1 MRNRRLHDALREF
14 ALEAA
19 AQLTH
24 DVNEGAEIPFD
35 VVEEPGGR
43 TVLYNY
49 RPLTTEFIAARWTML
64 RSLPAC
70 GPAAEALG
78 SGAENYLRMQ
88 ATAAAADSEP
98 ALAAM
103 LERIYEGATSFEF
116 PEERFER
123 VYSEV
128 ERALF
133 QDILRTA
140 IVAPLYG
147 LEMEHDRLDL
157 GDGMFLIAGDKLD
170 APPGAVW
177 SDADGHVEHGSEPN
191 VLCVLRRDVA
201 ADAPL
206 PIREARL
213 RFRKLLTAM
222 RLFKAGGLSFGP
234 LAWARVDE
242 GTWQPL
248 PLAFGAG
255 PARGEPWLLE
265 PADGPELVELAEIVA
280 GSATSGRIAWALA
293 RFEMGCERA
302 HDTEALSD
310 NLLALESLLDARD
323 EAGRATLTLRLAAL
337 CAEEGERRAVQR
349 RAELAFALERWV
361 MGGGG
366 ANAYLEA
373 LGPDTPRSLVLD
385 LEQHLRALLRDVLCG
400 YLGADLKAAADDILL
415 TSSEPLDIRAAD
427 LREQPVAAAPPPPPP
442 PPPPED
448 PGPEPGSQPV
458 WPQAPEPVM
467 ASKPRIRYVAQ
478 PETRRVAQ
486 PETRR
491 AAQPVAHDR
500 DPMPDPLAASA
511 RAPQPRLAP
520 ERHAAEAGVTQS
532 ADWDWDDDPDSYSAP
547 I

>member
-1 MRNRRLHDALREF
+1 MRNRHLHDALREF

-24 DVNEGAEIPFD
+24 EVNLGAEIPFD
-35 VVEEPGGR
+35 VVEEPGRR

-49 RPLTTEFIAARWTML
+49 RPRTAEFITERWTTL
-64 RSLPAC
+64 RALPAC
-70 GPAAEALG
+70 GPAAAALG
-78 SGAENYLRMQ
+78 SGAENYLRTQ
-88 ATAAAADSEP
+88 ATSATADSEP
-98 ALAAM
+98 ALHAM
-103 LERIYEGATSFEF
+103 LEHLYEDATSFEF
-116 PEERFER
+116 PEQRFER
-123 VYSEV
+123 VYGEV

-133 QDILRTA
+133 QDTLRTA
-140 IVAPLYG
+140 IVAPVHG
-147 LEMEHDRLDL
+147 LEMEHDRVDL

-177 SDADGHVEHGSEPN
+177 SDIAGHVERDGPPN

-206 PIREARL
+206 PLAEARD
-213 RFRKLLTAM
+213 RFRKLLTAL
-222 RLFKAGGLSFGP
+222 RLFKPGGLSFGA

-242 GTWQPL
+242 GAWQPL
-248 PLAFGAG
+248 PLLAGAG
-255 PARGEPWLLE
+255 PARGAPWTLE
-265 PADGPELVELAEIVA
+265 EAEGAELMELVDLVA
-280 GSATSGRIAWALA
+280 GAAPAGRVAWALA

-302 HDTEALSD
+302 LDSHALSD
-310 NLLALESLLDARD
+310 YLLALESLLDARD
-323 EAGRATLTLRLAAL
+323 ESGRATLTLRLAAL

-373 LGPDTPRSLVLD
+373 LGPDTPRSLVLH
-385 LEQHLRALLRDVLCG
+385 LEQHLRALLRDVVCG
-400 YLGADLKAAADDILL
+400 YLGSDLKAAADDLLL

-427 LREQPVAAAPPPPPP
+427 MREPARAAAPPPPPP
-442 PPPPED
+442 PPPAPMPED

-458 WPQAPEPVM
+458 WPQQPEPH
-467 ASKPRIRYVAQ
+467 AGRDQHPLSTAVAELER
-478 PETRRVAQ
+478 PA
-486 PETRR
+486 RR
-491 AAQPVAHDR
+491 AP
-500 DPMPDPLAASA
+500 SA
-511 RAPQPRLAP
+511 
-520 ERHAAEAGVTQS
+520 ERHVVEAGVTQS

>member
-1 MRNRRLHDALREF
+1 MRNRQLHDALREF

-24 DVNEGAEIPFD
+24 DVQQGAEIPFD
-35 VVEEPGGR
+35 VIEEPGGR

-49 RPLTTEFIAARWTML
+49 RPLTSEFIAQRWDAL
-64 RSLPAC
+64 RALPAC
-70 GPAAEALG
+70 APAAEALG

-88 ATAAAADSEP
+88 STAAAADSEP

-103 LERIYEGATSFEF
+103 LERIYADATGFEF

-123 VYSEV
+123 VYAEV

-133 QDILRTA
+133 QNILRTA
-140 IVAPLYG
+140 IVAPLHG
-147 LEMEHDRLDL
+147 FEMEHDRLDL
-157 GDGMFLIAGDKLD
+157 GDGLFLIAGDKLD

-177 SDADGHVEHGSEPN
+177 SDASGHVEHGRAPN

-206 PIREARL
+206 PLAEARA
-213 RFRKLLTAM
+213 RFRRLLTAL
-222 RLFKAGGLSFGP
+222 RLFKPGGVAFGA

-242 GTWQPL
+242 GAWQPL
-248 PLAFGAG
+248 ALGGAAG
-255 PARGEPWLLE
+255 PGRGAPWTLDEAEGPELL
-265 PADGPELVELAEIVA
+265 ELVELVA
-280 GSATSGRIAWALA
+280 GTAPAGRIAWALS
-293 RFEMGCERA
+293 RFELGCERA
-302 HDTEALSD
+302 LDTEALSD
-310 NLLALESLLDARD
+310 YLLALESLLDARD
-323 EAGRATLTLRLAAL
+323 DSGRATLTLRLAAL

-400 YLGADLKAAADDILL
+400 YLGSDLKAAADDVLL
-415 TSSEPLDIRAAD
+415 TSGEPLEIRAAD
-427 LREQPVAAAPPPPPP
+427 LRKETAAAVAQPPPPPP
-442 PPPPED
+442 APAAPPAPE
-448 PGPEPGSQPV
+448 PEPGSLPV
-458 WPQAPEPVM
+458 WPRQPELVAEPEPE
-467 ASKPRIRYVAQ
+467 
-478 PETRRVAQ
+478 PE
-486 PETRR
+486 
-491 AAQPVAHDR
+491 
-500 DPMPDPLAASA
+500 
-511 RAPQPRLAP
+511 P
-520 ERHAAEAGVTQS
+520 ERELVSHVAEAGVTQS
-532 ADWDWDDDPDSYSAP
+532 ADWDWDDDPDSFSAP

>member
-1 MRNRRLHDALREF
+1 MRNRALHDALREF

-19 AQLTH
+19 AHLTH
-24 DVNEGAEIPFD
+24 ELGQGAEIPFD

-49 RPLTTEFIAARWTML
+49 HPLTSEFIAGRWTDL
-64 RSLPAC
+64 RGLPAF
-70 GPAAEALG
+70 GPAADALG
-78 SGAENYLRMQ
+78 SGAENYLRTQ
-88 ATAAAADSEP
+88 ASSSAAPDSEP
-98 ALAAM
+98 ALKAM
-103 LERIYEGATSFEF
+103 LERIYADATSFGF

-133 QDILRTA
+133 QNTLRTA
-140 IVAPLYG
+140 IVAPLHG
-147 LEMEHDRLDL
+147 FEMEHDRFDL

-177 SDADGHVEHGSEPN
+177 SGPTGEVAHGREPN

-201 ADAPL
+201 ADEPL
-206 PIREARL
+206 PVPEARA
-213 RFRKLLTAM
+213 RFRRLLTAL
-222 RLFKAGGLSFGP
+222 RLFKPGALAFGP

-248 PLAFGAG
+248 ALGAG
-255 PARGEPWLLE
+255 GGAESLGRAAPWALTPE
-265 PADGPELVELAEIVA
+265 EGPELVELIELVTSSKPA
-280 GSATSGRIAWALA
+280 GRVAWALA
-293 RFEMGCERA
+293 RFEMGCERG

-310 NLLALESLLDARD
+310 YLLALESLLDGRD
-323 EAGRATLTLRLAAL
+323 ESGRATLTLRLAAL

-373 LGPDTPRSLVLD
+373 LGPDTPRSLVLH

-400 YLGADLKAAADDILL
+400 YLGSDLRAAADDVLL
-415 TSSEPLDIRAAD
+415 TSSEPIEIKATDTRPGVED
-427 LREQPVAAAPPPPPP
+427 V
-442 PPPPED
+442 D
-448 PGPEPGSQPV
+448 PGPEPGSRPV
-458 WPQAPEPVM
+458 WPQEPVPEPV
-467 ASKPRIRYVAQ
+467 V
-478 PETRRVAQ
+478 
-486 PETRR
+486 
-491 AAQPVAHDR
+491 
-500 DPMPDPLAASA
+500 
-511 RAPQPRLAP
+511 
-520 ERHAAEAGVTQS
+520 ERHVESAGVTQS

-547 I
+547 V

>member
-1 MRNRRLHDALREF
+1 MRNRALHDALNDF

-24 DVNEGAEIPFD
+24 DVQQGAEIPFD
-35 VVEEPGGR
+35 VVEEMGGG

-49 RPLTTEFIAARWTML
+49 HPLTSEFIAQRWGSL
-64 RSLPAC
+64 RALPAF

-78 SGAENYLRMQ
+78 SGAENYLRTQ
-88 ATAAAADSEP
+88 ATASAADSEP

-103 LERIYEGATSFEF
+103 LERIYADATGFEF

-123 VYSEV
+123 VYAEV

-133 QDILRTA
+133 QNTLRTA
-140 IVAPLYG
+140 IVAPLHG
-147 LEMEHDRLDL
+147 FEMDHDRVDL
-157 GDGMFLIAGDKLD
+157 GDGLFLVRGDKLD
-170 APPGAVW
+170 APPAAVW
-177 SDADGHVEHGSEPN
+177 SDPTGHVEHGRTPN

-206 PIREARL
+206 PMAEARA
-213 RFRKLLTAM
+213 RFRRLLTAM
-222 RLFKAGGLSFGP
+222 RLFKTGGLAFGP
-234 LAWARVDE
+234 IAWARADE

-248 PLAFGAG
+248 ALGSSG
-255 PARGEPWLLE
+255 PARGEPWVLDAE
-265 PADGPELVELAEIVA
+265 EGPKLVELVDLVA
-280 GSATSGRIAWALA
+280 SATPAGRVAWALS
-293 RFEMGCERA
+293 RFEMGAERA
-302 HDTEALSD
+302 LDTEALSD
-310 NLLALESLLDARD
+310 YLLALESLLDGRN
-323 EAGRATLTLRLAAL
+323 ESGRATLTLRLAAL

-373 LGPDTPRSLVLD
+373 LGPDTPRSLVLH

-400 YLGADLKAAADDILL
+400 YLGSDLKAAADDVLL

-427 LREQPVAAAPPPPPP
+427 LRQEPAPEAVAPPPPPP
-442 PPPPED
+442 PRPA
-448 PGPEPGSQPV
+448 PEPGSQPV
-458 WPQAPEPVM
+458 WPQEPEPEPAVV
-467 ASKPRIRYVAQ
+467 AAQ
-478 PETRRVAQ
+478 PEVQ
-486 PETRR
+486 PERPPRR
-491 AAQPVAHDR
+491 FPNE
-500 DPMPDPLAASA
+500 
-511 RAPQPRLAP
+511 PR
-520 ERHAAEAGVTQS
+520 RHVAEAGVTQS